1 MMMMGWDCCWT
12 WNECHA
18 LRCVWF
24 MEVFLVY
31 CLRDLAGYGTC
42 CKISSS
48 SSLRCLLSLSLSLSL
63 SLKSIQGILRL
74 ASKQNKTL
82 DRSLADAHVQ
92 MLFVVLQ
99 LPGAHLIIRPFRMLH
114 HTRDSDASV
123 LCLSSCPSH
132 TASSD
137 ASVVASHNVQVVH
150 EISLCFSCT
159 LPCPRPVFL

>member
-1 MMMMGWDCCWT
+1 MLQNLELFIST
-12 WNECHA
+12 
-18 LRCVWF
+18 LSLVSVTVTVSLPPSSLFR
-24 MEVFLVY
+24 VY
-31 CLRDLAGYGTC
+31 CALFQ
-42 CKISSS
+42 K
-48 SSLRCLLSLSLSLSL
+48 
-63 SLKSIQGILRL
+63 
-74 ASKQNKTL
+74 KTL

>member
-99 LPGAHLIIRPFRMLH
+99 CREVVSISRPLRMLH
-114 HTRDSDASV
+114 HTGDVDASD
-123 LCLSSCPSH
+123 LCLSSCPPH
-132 TASSD
+132 TSSSD
-137 ASVVASHNVQVVH
+137 ASAVASHHVNIVY
-150 EISLCFSCT
+150 EIIPCLSCT
-159 LPCPRPVFL
+159 LPCPDPVFL

>member
-1 MMMMGWDCCWT
+1 MNVMHCVAFGLWRCFWYTVFVILQAMEHVAKSRALHLYVVSCL
-12 WNECHA
+12 CH
-18 LRCVWF
+18 CH
-24 MEVFLVY
+24 
-31 CLRDLAGYGTC
+31 CL
-42 CKISSS
+42 SP
-48 SSLRCLLSLSLSLSL
+48 

-159 LPCPRPVFL
+159 LPCPRLVFL

>member
-1 MMMMGWDCCWT
+1 MNVMHCVAFGLW
-12 WNECHA
+12 
-18 LRCVWF
+18 RC
-24 MEVFLVY
+24 FLVY
-31 CLRDLAGYGTC
+31 WFRDLAGYGTC

-48 SSLRCLLSLSLSLSL
+48 SSRRCLLSLSLSLSPS
-63 SLKSIQGILRL
+63 SLFRVYCALL
-74 ASKQNKTL
+74 QNKTKRSIA
-82 DRSLADAHVQ
+82 RSLADAHIQ

-114 HTRDSDASV
+114 HASV

-137 ASVVASHNVQVVH
+137 ASVVASHHVHVVH

-159 LPCPRPVFL
+159 LPCPHPMFL